1 MLIPDFERTAIAVAA
16 KLGIVSDALVVLA
29 EGMSTVVHLRPSPI
43 VASHAQRQG
52 SLQIG
57 WQ

>member
-1 MLIPDFERTAIAVAA
+1 MAPEDARSMPIPDFERTAIAVAA
-16 KLGIVSDALVVLA
+16 KLGIVSD
-29 EGMSTVVHLRPSPI
+29 SPI
-43 VASHAQRQG
+43 VVALHALRQG